1 MTVENQS
8 NTKRGRVGA
17 QSLELIVVV
26 LVIIITGWV
35 LVTVSSTLP
44 PPSDFVT
51 LPNTPLSKSGQAVTF
66 AKTSPVM
73 ANGVAAGVSGY
84 LVTSSGNP
92 VTGAS
97 VYMTYYFQG
106 SYRTEVAITD
116 QNGYFTEHFPM
127 NWTGSLPVTLVY
139 FGDGQHK
146 GIKQVVSVPG
156 ENLALNLILR

>member
-17 QSLELIVVV
+17 QSLALIVVV

-66 AKTSPVM
+66 ATISPVM
-73 ANGVAAGVSGY
+73 TNGVAAGVSGY
-84 LVTSSGNP
+84 LVTGSGNP

-106 SYRTEVAITD
+106 SYRTEVAVTD
-116 QNGYFTEHFPM
+116 QSGYFTEHFPM
-127 NWTGSLPVTLVY
+127 NWTGSLPVSLVY

-146 GIKQVVSVPG
+146 GFKQVVTVPG
-156 ENLALNLILR
+156 ENLAINLIIQ